1 MSHNA
6 VRRLE
11 LTITPA
17 DAGVRVELLLR
28 RKFGLSGTVIRRI
41 KWLEDGILLD
51 GARVNTRCVPRVG
64 QILSVCL
71 SDPERRSGVV
81 PAPGEL
87 DIRYEDGDLVVLNKA
102 PGVTVHPGPGHFY
115 DTVGNFLLWH
125 YDQEGAEADFHPV
138 HRLDRGTSGL
148 LVVAKHPHAQERLK
162 EQLHT
167 ADFFREYLAVCDGCP
182 RPKTGVVDAPLGPK
196 PGSLV
201 EQMVRPDGKPAR
213 TRYTVRLEREGRSLL
228 RLALDTGRTH
238 QIRVHM
244 ASLGCPHRGLSLWK
258 GGTGADPP
266 ARPPLRPPVLPPP
279 HHRQAAGLYPAHAP
293 GHGRPDGA
301 GEGGPHR
308 KNPVQSDRFMI
319 QLQTHTDA
327 KALPRSGFSGRE
339 RLQKGWDRHWITQ
352 RNR

>member
-1 MSHNA
+1 MEQIQRKT
-6 VRRLE
+6 RRLE
-11 LTITPA
+11 LVLGPE
-17 DAGVRVELLLR
+17 DGGVKVDTLLR
-28 RKFGLSGTVIRRI
+28 RRLHLSGTVIRRI

-64 QILSVCL
+64 QILSVRL

-148 LVVAKHPHAQERLK
+148 MVVAKHPHAQERLK

-244 ASLGCPHRGLSLWK
+244 AHIGHPILGDTVYGAKKPVPGLQGQCLHAVGLRFLHPRTGEAVELTCPL
-258 GGTGADPP
+258 PEEFE
-266 ARPPLRPPVLPPP
+266 ARLRKL
-279 HHRQAAGLYPAHAP
+279 RA
-293 GHGRPDGA
+293 
-301 GEGGPHR
+301 
-308 KNPVQSDRFMI
+308 
-319 QLQTHTDA
+319 T
-327 KALPRSGFSGRE
+327 
-339 RLQKGWDRHWITQ
+339 
-352 RNR
+352 